1 MERSTHLS
9 VIIPIFNEEE
19 NISLLHERIKRIMR
33 EQDYSYEIIYV
44 DDGSTDG
51 TSALLQSLAMQDHQ
65 VKAIQLRRNFG
76 QTAAIAAGVDHSTGK
91 ILVFMDGDLQND
103 PADIP
108 RLVTKLNEG
117 YDIVS
122 GWRKERKDGQ
132 FSRKL
137 PSWLANQLI
146 ARVTGIPLHDSGCTL
161 KAFRW
166 EVFQHMK
173 LYGEMHRFLPA
184 YAALVGATIA
194 EIEVAHYPRLF
205 GVSKY
210 GISRTIRV
218 ILDLMTLKI
227 LGTYKT
233 RLLHAFGIPGLLSLF
248 MSLITGTAIIGQR
261 AVKHANPPS
270 NASLYNRFLLF
281 LGFGLQCIMIGILA
295 ELIVHV
301 YYESQ
306 GKPTYVVKTIFTA
319 PPSELK
325 KHEAA

>member
-1 MERSTHLS
+1 MKRSTYLS
-9 VIIPIFNEEE
+9 IIIPIFNEEE
-19 NISLLHERIKRIMR
+19 NISLLHERLKRVLR

-51 TSALLQSLAMQDHQ
+51 TPALLQSLTMQDRQ

-76 QTAAIAAGVDHSTGK
+76 QTAAIAAGVDHSTGQ

-108 RLVTKLNEG
+108 RLVAKLNEG
-117 YDIVS
+117 YDVVS
-122 GWRKERKDGQ
+122 GWRKDRKDAQ
-132 FSRKL
+132 ISRKV
-137 PSWLANQLI
+137 PSWLANRLI
-146 ARVTGIPLHDSGCTL
+146 AQVTGIPLHDSGCTL

-166 EVFQHMK
+166 EVFQHMR

-184 YAALVGATIA
+184 YAALVGASIA
-194 EIEVAHYPRLF
+194 EVEVAHYPRIF

-210 GISRTIRV
+210 GLSRTIRV

-233 RLLHAFGIPGLLSLF
+233 RLLHAFGIPGLLSLV
-248 MSLITGTAIIGQR
+248 MSFITGTTIVGQKVAHR
-261 AVKHANPPS
+261 SYNPS
-270 NASLYNRFLLF
+270 SYNRFLLF
-281 LGFGLQCIMIGILA
+281 LGFGLQCIMIGIVA
-295 ELIVHV
+295 ELLVHV

-306 GKPTYVVKTIFTA
+306 DKPIYVVKTIFSA
-319 PPSELK
+319 PLSELK